1 MSVNFLRTCEF
12 YFLPKPTKVD
22 IYQKSRNCGSLM
34 LEYGKNG
41 FVLKNLF
48 MQYKQ
53 IYKVD
58 ATIGFQ
64 FMNAILSVP
73 CQENF

>member
-1 MSVNFLRTCEF
+1 
-12 YFLPKPTKVD
+12 
-22 IYQKSRNCGSLM
+22 M

-53 IYKVD
+53 IYKVG

>member
-1 MSVNFLRTCEF
+1 
-12 YFLPKPTKVD
+12 
-22 IYQKSRNCGSLM
+22 M

-41 FVLKNLF
+41 FVLKNLL

-53 IYKVD
+53 IYKVG